1 MVVRV
6 LANIEFEPE
15 ELINEVARDYECSIR
30 EVNMD
35 YISEYIAIHID
46 CLKLMNTNVIKTPG
60 LWGPA
65 IDGIEER
72 DYCEISDILDQMQN
86 ELEEA

>member
-6 LANIEFEPE
+6 LANIVFEPE
-15 ELINEVARDYECSIR
+15 ELINEVARDYKCSVA
-30 EVNMD
+30 ELSMD
-35 YISEYIAIHID
+35 DIVEYMENHITYM
-46 CLKLMNTNVIKTPG
+46 KGINTNVVKSVDD
-60 LWGPA
+60 GPS

-72 DYCEISDILDQMQN
+72 DFYKISDILDQMQN

>member
-15 ELINEVARDYECSIR
+15 ELINEVAREYECSIR

-35 YISEYIAIHID
+35 YIREYIADHID
-46 CLKLMNTNVIKTPG
+46 CIKLTNTNVIETPG
-60 LWGPA
+60 SWGPA

-72 DYCEISDILDQMQN
+72 DFYEISDILEQMQN
-86 ELEEA
+86 TI